1 MDVTLLGTGAPQ
13 GLPRPGCP
21 CAACATAVGD
31 EARAATAL
39 LVDGVLLIDLTP
51 GPAFAAAR
59 AGRSLAGVRQVLLSH
74 PHDGPAMEVPA
85 GLPQPGRV
93 ADGRELALLDG
104 HRVRALAVD
113 GPGTGYEI
121 SGADGER
128 LLYLP
133 PGAAP
138 AGVGNATGRAGGA
151 GAQGAAGPYDL
162 VLLDVLARPD
172 ALARLRAG
180 GLVDAATDVVAVHVD
195 HDVPPGP
202 ELHRRLAAVGAR
214 AVADGS
220 SLVVGEYH
228 AVPDLPRRTL
238 VLGGARSGKSLEAER
253 RLAAFPDVVYVATG
267 GTRDGDEDW
276 AQRVSLHRERR
287 PSSWRT
293 VETCDLVPLLEAGRP
308 GGEAARPG
316 GEAAR
321 PGRDDGKPEGEAVRP
336 GTEAPAPGAE
346 SAGPGKGA
354 AGRGAGAVWPG
365 AEAGGPAAGAGAGRA
380 ADASPLLIDC
390 LALWLTHVMDE
401 VGAWDD
407 ATWEAGG
414 RRALRERTDALVA
427 AVRATRRP
435 VVAVSNEV
443 GSGVVPATPAGRRF
457 RDELGRLNAAFA
469 AECEQVLLVVAGQA
483 LALRG

>member
-13 GLPRPGCP
+13 GLPRPTCP

-39 LVDGVLLIDLTP
+39 LVDGALMIDLTP

-59 AGRSLAGVRQVLLSH
+59 AGQSLAGVRQVLLSH
-74 PHDGPAMEVPA
+74 PHDGPALEVPA
-85 GLPQPGRV
+85 GMPQPGRV

-104 HRVRALAVD
+104 HRVRAVAVD
-113 GPGTGYEI
+113 IPGTGYEI

-138 AGVGNATGRAGGA
+138 AGLGNGNGRAAGGGA
-151 GAQGAAGPYDL
+151 EGTGGAGPYDL
-162 VLLDVLARPD
+162 VLLDVVKRPD
-172 ALARLRAG
+172 ALARLRASG
-180 GLVDAATDVVAVHVD
+180 AVDAATDVVAVHLD
-195 HDVPPGP
+195 HGVPPGP

-220 SLVVGEYH
+220 TLVVGEFH

-238 VLGGARSGKSLEAER
+238 VLGGARSGKSVEAER
-253 RLAAFPDVVYVATG
+253 RLAAFPEVVYVATG
-267 GTRDGDEDW
+267 GTRDGDQDW
-276 AQRVSLHRERR
+276 AQRVALHRERR
-287 PSSWRT
+287 PGSWRT
-293 VETCDLVPLLEAGRP
+293 VETCDLLPLLG
-308 GGEAARPG
+308 
-316 GEAAR
+316 
-321 PGRDDGKPEGEAVRP
+321 
-336 GTEAPAPGAE
+336 
-346 SAGPGKGA
+346 AGPDT
-354 AGRGAGAVWPG
+354 
-365 AEAGGPAAGAGAGRA
+365 EAAGAGAEAAGPGREGGVPGA
-380 ADASPLLIDC
+380 EDGGPGTGPGPGTGRPAGTSPLLIDC
-390 LALWLTHVMDE
+390 LALWLTHVMDD

-414 RRALRERTDALVA
+414 REALRKRTDALVA
-427 AVRATRRP
+427 ALRETRRP

>member
-31 EARAATAL
+31 GARAATAL

-104 HRVRALAVD
+104 HRVRAVAVD
-113 GPGTGYEI
+113 IPGTGYEI
-121 SGADGER
+121 TGADGER

-138 AGVGNATGRAGGA
+138 AGLAGGGERDRG
-151 GAQGAAGPYDL
+151 GAVPYDL
-162 VLLDVLARPD
+162 VLLDVLERPD

-195 HDVPPGP
+195 HGVPPGP
-202 ELHRRLAAVGAR
+202 ELHRRLAAAGAR

-238 VLGGARSGKSLEAER
+238 VLGGARSGKSVEAER
-253 RLAAFPDVVYVATG
+253 RLEAFPDVVYVATG

-287 PSSWRT
+287 PGSWRT
-293 VETCDLVPLLEAGRP
+293 VETCDLVPLLEAARPGREAGRP
-308 GGEAARPG
+308 GR
-316 GEAAR
+316 EAAR
-321 PGRDDGKPEGEAVRP
+321 PGREAGRP
-336 GTEAPAPGAE
+336 SEVG
-346 SAGPGKGA
+346 GPGRDA
-354 AGRGAGAVWPG
+354 ASPGDIGGPG
-365 AEAGGPAAGAGAGRA
+365 AEAAGGTAAAGAGRA

-401 VGAWDD
+401 VGAWDEE
-407 ATWEAGG
+407 TWAAGG
-414 RRALRERTDALVA
+414 RQALRERTDALVA
-427 AVRATRRP
+427 AVRATSRP